1 MSIDPFMIIPWNS
14 LDLDHN
20 SIVTVYRSR
29 DRTEPERL
37 SGKDFL
43 GDQHLR
49 WGAALTGLA
58 NSIHC

>member
-1 MSIDPFMIIPWNS
+1 MILI
-14 LDLDHN
+14 
-20 SIVTVYRSR
+20 ITATVIVYRSR
-29 DRTEPERL
+29 DRAELELL

-58 NSIHC
+58 SSIHC